1 MLQIPDGYFQHIGLY
16 EFCAFLE
23 TAINIISGQWV
34 LLVLK
39 AGYLTNTT
47 YGYIKWTQYI
57 KSHQK
62 QPDELPVTEQA

>member
-1 MLQIPDGYFQHIGLY
+1 M
-16 EFCAFLE
+16 
-23 TAINIISGQWV
+23 

-57 KSHQK
+57 KAHPK
-62 QPDELPVTEQA
+62 QPAALEPDRADNLV

>member
-1 MLQIPDGYFQHIGLY
+1 M
-16 EFCAFLE
+16 A
-23 TAINIISGQWV
+23 GQWI

-57 KSHQK
+57 KQHNAAIVNK
-62 QPDELPVTEQA
+62 QNVQTEATTEPAVAATNTSDKQ